1 MTTLKE
7 IRREMLS
14 RDPKLGRKETI
25 ASLTATTAVVSALAT
40 GGFSAQRFEGKWML
54 RAEGATADRV
64 RVVTEFA
71 SSTGTLTHAG
81 TNYSDTTATSEFLE
95 LLEYEPYLY
104 DNAIQVALAR
114 TLYRDTTIIPARQ
127 QDRNWVGDL
136 DWVQKPSDVM
146 SVGHRGSPVLS
157 RNRHFANWNRVSTAG
172 VLQPDDWFP
181 SGNGETV
188 QRSTSNNLRSP
199 YTMEITRAGVNCTV
213 SQYVQVMDDGVDS
226 LAGEVV
232 TVVARAKTPTAS
244 HVRVR
249 MTDGTQTVSSGYH
262 TGGGTVEELSVEMT
276 VTAGTTQDLQFW
288 ISIEGS
294 DDSAYVIEAYM
305 AKGSLTDAVRR
316 DNYPEYAIPMEQ
328 VSFEQGGTLQ
338 LIVPQ
343 CSGQLVVHSNRSY
356 PTFDATRVS
365 AGTADADKSDAPLV
379 PVAVGAIARLYESV
393 GDLGQA
399 MYWERKFQQLA
410 AAHLYVPTKGREF
423 GKTLMGGMYGPS
435 VR

>member
-1 MTTLKE
+1 MPTLKA

-25 ASLTATTAVVSALAT
+25 ASLTTTTAVVSALAT

-95 LLEYEPYLY
+95 LLEHEPYLY

-157 RNRHFANWNRVSTAG
+157 RNRYFEQWRTVSAGG
-172 VLQPDDWFP
+172 VLQPDGWTIAG
-181 SGNGETV
+181 SGATMA
-188 QRSTSNNLRSP
+188 RSTTKNRRGT
-199 YTMEITRAGVNCTV
+199 YTVMVTAGGNAA
-213 SQYVQVMDDGVDS
+213 QAHQHPMLDDGVDLQEGRTLTAVLRGGSVDS
-226 LAGEVV
+226 LKAYV
-232 TVVARAKTPTAS
+232 
-244 HVRVR
+244 
-249 MTDGTQTVSSGYH
+249 TDGTQSVVSASIGAI
-262 TGGGTVEELSVEMT
+262 GGPVEEAAAEIT
-276 VTAGTTQDLQFW
+276 VAAGA
-288 ISIEGS
+288 SAIEFGFEVGAS
-294 DDSAYVIEAYM
+294 GTAYVEECYLVL
-305 AKGSLTDAVRR
+305 GDVTDAVRR

-338 LIVPQ
+338 MYVPR

-365 AGTADADKSDAPLV
+365 AGTADADESDAPLV